1 MRSARKSNNIR
12 LMTEHSREKSP
23 ECFFIGILC
32 SNAVFVFMGEVKI
45 STCSSLR
52 DRRPLFCARKAKTN
66 RDIPYWGMQSGEYVN
81 G

>member
-45 STCSSLR
+45 STSLRLR
-52 DRRPLFCARKAKTN
+52 DRRSLSRAKPRN
-66 RDIPYWGMQSGEYVN
+66 SREGV
-81 G
+81 